1 MSDES
6 NRSRIRI
13 LILAWL
19 VLALIAVFWGLNRS
33 SDTLGPDAV
42 AALDAAGI
50 QYERVQVDGRDIIL
64 TGTFSESEQQEAVAL
79 ISEINGVREVRISQ
93 PGTSTTTS
101 TVQTTTTT
109 TTTPETTTTTV
120 ASTTTTVPAASG
132 SSRIT
137 AALADG
143 ALTIDGVVPDPAVA
157 DGLQR
162 VIDLIYAPLVAS
174 TVEVDAEATPTSW
187 LANLPRTIGVLP
199 IVGNATL
206 ALDGEVGTLTAEA
219 PRQQDADALAGAITQ
234 LLGPDVDL
242 AVDITV
248 TGKQLPVV
256 KAVAAPDGT
265 LVLDGILPDQATI
278 DAIVGG
284 AAQAYGQDNV
294 TNNLQIGDDVE
305 RAFTIFRIP
314 GIFSQ
319 FRAVPQWTL
328 DIENGTFSGSLQG
341 GATFASGSAQLT
353 EGLRGL
359 LNIAAGVMARNPQ
372 LAAIIEGHTDSI
384 GSSAL
389 NQSLSEARAAAGAAY
404 LIETGIDPAR
414 LTTAGAGESQPIA
427 TNDTEAGRAQNR
439 RLDFK
444 LVQNS

>member
-1 MSDES
+1 M
-6 NRSRIRI
+6 
-13 LILAWL
+13 
-19 VLALIAVFWGLNRS
+19 
-33 SDTLGPDAV
+33 
-42 AALDAAGI
+42 
-50 QYERVQVDGRDIIL
+50 
-64 TGTFSESEQQEAVAL
+64 
-79 ISEINGVREVRISQ
+79 
-93 PGTSTTTS
+93 
-101 TVQTTTTT
+101 
-109 TTTPETTTTTV
+109 
-120 ASTTTTVPAASG
+120 
-132 SSRIT
+132 
-137 AALADG
+137 
-143 ALTIDGVVPDPAVA
+143 
-157 DGLQR
+157 
-162 VIDLIYAPLVAS
+162 
-174 TVEVDAEATPTSW
+174 
-187 LANLPRTIGVLP
+187 
-199 IVGNATL
+199 
-206 ALDGEVGTLTAEA
+206 
-219 PRQQDADALAGAITQ
+219 TQ

-242 AVDITV
+242 AIDITV

>member
-6 NRSRIRI
+6 NKSRIRI

-19 VLALIAVFWGLNRS
+19 VLALVAIFWGLNRS

-50 QYERVQVDGRDIIL
+50 QYERVQVDGRDIVL
-64 TGTFSESEQQEAVAL
+64 TGSFSESEAEQAVTL
-79 ISEINGVREVRISQ
+79 ISGIDGVREVRISQ
-93 PGTSTTTS
+93 PGTTTTTS
-101 TVQTTTTT
+101 TAQTTTTV
-109 TTTPETTTTTV
+109 PETTTTT
-120 ASTTTTVPAASG
+120 APTTTTTVPAASG
-132 SSRIT
+132 SARIT

-143 ALTIDGVVPDPAVA
+143 ALSIDGVVPDPAVA

-162 VIDLIYAPLVAS
+162 VMDLIYAPLVAS
-174 TVEVDAEATPTSW
+174 TVEVDAETTPTSW
-187 LANLPRTIGVLP
+187 LPNLPRAIGVLP

-206 ALDGEVGTLTAEA
+206 ALDGEAGTLNAEA

-242 AVDITV
+242 TVDITV

-256 KAVAAPDGT
+256 KAVASPDGT
-265 LVLDGILPDQATI
+265 LALDGMLPDQATI

-294 TNNLQIGDDVE
+294 TNNLAIGDNVE

-353 EGLRGL
+353 DELRGL

-372 LAAIIEGHTDSI
+372 LGAIIEGHTDSI
-384 GSSAL
+384 GSSEL

>member
-6 NRSRIRI
+6 NKSRIRI

-19 VLALIAVFWGLNRS
+19 VLALVAIFWGLNRS

-50 QYERVQVDGRDIIL
+50 QYERVQVDGRDIVL
-64 TGTFSESEQQEAVAL
+64 TGSFSESEAEQAVTL
-79 ISEINGVREVRISQ
+79 ISGIDGVREVRISQ
-93 PGTSTTTS
+93 PGTTTTTS
-101 TVQTTTTT
+101 TAQTTTTV
-109 TTTPETTTTTV
+109 PETTTTT
-120 ASTTTTVPAASG
+120 APTTTTTVPAASG
-132 SSRIT
+132 SARIT

-143 ALTIDGVVPDPAVA
+143 ALSIDGVVPDPAVA

-162 VIDLIYAPLVAS
+162 VMDLIYAPLVAS
-174 TVEVDAEATPTSW
+174 TVEVDAETTPTSW
-187 LANLPRTIGVLP
+187 LPNLPRAIGVLP

-206 ALDGEVGTLTAEA
+206 ALDGEVGTLNAEA

-242 AVDITV
+242 TVDITV

-256 KAVAAPDGT
+256 KAVASPDGT
-265 LVLDGILPDQATI
+265 LALDGMLPDQATI

-294 TNNLQIGDDVE
+294 TNNLAIGDNVE

-353 EGLRGL
+353 DELRGL

-372 LAAIIEGHTDSI
+372 LGAIIEGHTDSI
-384 GSSAL
+384 GSSEL

>member
-6 NRSRIRI
+6 NRSRIRV

-19 VLALIAVFWGLNRS
+19 VLALIAIFWGLNRS

-50 QYERVQVDGRDIIL
+50 QYERVQVDGRDIVL
-64 TGTFSESEQQEAVAL
+64 TGSFSESEKEQVVAL

-93 PGTSTTTS
+93 PGTTTTTS
-101 TVQTTTTT
+101 TAQTTTTT
-109 TTTPETTTTTV
+109 VPETTTTT
-120 ASTTTTVPAASG
+120 APTTTTTVPAASG
-132 SSRIT
+132 SARIT
-137 AALADG
+137 AVLADG
-143 ALTIDGVVPDPAVA
+143 ALAIDGVVPDPAVA

-162 VIDLIYAPLVAS
+162 VMDLIYAPLVAS
-174 TVEVDAEATPTSW
+174 TVEVDAETTPTSW
-187 LANLPRTIGVLP
+187 LPNLPRAIGVLP

-219 PRQQDADALAGAITQ
+219 PRQQDADALAGAVTQ

-242 AVDITV
+242 TLDITV

-256 KAVAAPDGT
+256 KAAASPDGT
-265 LVLDGILPDQATI
+265 LVLDGTLPDQATI
-278 DAIVGG
+278 DAIIGG

-294 TNNLQIGDDVE
+294 TNNLEIGDNVE

-353 EGLRGL
+353 DELRGL

-372 LAAIIEGHTDSI
+372 LGAIIEGHTDSI
-384 GSSAL
+384 GSSEL